1 MDHHT
6 LGGVHPGEGCFL
18 GAQMWLLVIAS
29 GMVMS
34 REFLSQEDATLGAK
48 AILLV
53 QVCFLIL
60 SGNPRIF
67 SEALHLDSQQVLGLT
82 QTFYKALGKPNAIPI
97 SQEELKTP
105 LQ

>member
-34 REFLSQEDATLGAK
+34 REFLSQEDATLGGK
-48 AILLV
+48 T
-53 QVCFLIL
+53 IL
-60 SGNPRIF
+60 SPGLLFNP
-67 SEALHLDSQQVLGLT
+67 LW
-82 QTFYKALGKPNAIPI
+82 KPQN
-97 SQEELKTP
+97 L
-105 LQ
+105 L

>member
-34 REFLSQEDATLGAK
+34 REFLSQEDATLGGK
-48 AILLV
+48 AILSPGLL
-53 QVCFLIL
+53 F
-60 SGNPRIF
+60 NP
-67 SEALHLDSQQVLGLT
+67 LW
-82 QTFYKALGKPNAIPI
+82 KPQN
-97 SQEELKTP
+97 L
-105 LQ
+105 L